1 MQQTVASSKAHELSL
16 REREALFLSGVED
29 VLSFDEAMIA
39 CRTTLGDLIV
49 EGSSLRISDFSS
61 EKGTLSIVGTVSG
74 LFYENKRDK
83 GRGTRLFGW
92 LRS

>member
-1 MQQTVASSKAHELSL
+1 MQQTISTPKAHELSL